1 MSINTVYLKR
11 QYGLGLVEL
20 MIGLA
25 IGLIVVGAAM
35 TMLTTTL
42 SSSNATIK
50 MARLDQELRQAMT
63 MVSRDLRRATLW
75 DGAVDVSRVSLSD
88 PLQLSAVT
96 GNVEVTSSKGNLE
109 TIGAKAVGGK
119 LVYYD
124 GTTLHKGTISSY
136 AAETYTVAI
145 TTAWPTS
152 TIALDG
158 VPQGSWSVLGPR
170 PSITKTGNCILFAY
184 DINANGV
191 YTDGSSSTPNEFF
204 GYRHI
209 NESTE
214 QSIRIKTA
222 WDGDCSPSTTGWT
235 SLTDPDVVDVIAFTI
250 TDSSPGTVGAYEITP
265 VTTPKTYHF
274 NVGVREYTITI
285 TGRLKADTNVV
296 RTLKETIRVRND
308 ELGAGT

>member
-1 MSINTVYLKR
+1 MSINAVYIKR

-20 MIGLA
+20 MIGLT
-25 IGLIVVGAAM
+25 IGLIVVAAAM
-35 TMLTTTL
+35 SMLTVTL

-50 MARLDQELRQAMT
+50 MARLDQDLRQAMT

-88 PLQLSAVT
+88 PLQLSAVS

-109 TIGAKAVGGK
+109 TIGTKAVGGK

-124 GTTLHKGTISSY
+124 GTTLYKGTISSY

-152 TIALDG
+152 TITLDG
-158 VPQGSWSVLGPR
+158 VSQGSWTVLGPQ
-170 PSITKTGNCILFAY
+170 PSITKTGDCILFAY

-191 YTDGSSSTPNEFF
+191 YTTANPSSTPNEFF

-214 QSIRIKTA
+214 KSIRIKTA
-222 WDGDCSPSTTGWT
+222 STGDCSASTTGWT
-235 SLTDPDVVDVIAFTI
+235 SLTDPEVVDVTSFTI
-250 TDSSPGTVGAYEITP
+250 TDNSPATVSANS
-265 VTTPKTYHF
+265 F

-285 TGRLKADTNVV
+285 TGQLKADTNVV